1 MINFVLTN
9 NGITTVFFFQD
20 IYQILLVLLQPFRL
34 LPKLARLLELSSK
47 YKIEREKS
55 VLFTL

>member
-47 YKIEREKS
+47 DKIEREKS